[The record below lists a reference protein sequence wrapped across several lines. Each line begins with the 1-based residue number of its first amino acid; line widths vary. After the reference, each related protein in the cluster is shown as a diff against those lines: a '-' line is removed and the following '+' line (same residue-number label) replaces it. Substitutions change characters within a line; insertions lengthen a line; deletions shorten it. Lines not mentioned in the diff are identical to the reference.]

1 MLVITV
7 AGGAF
12 AALLY
17 LVPLV
22 SDAVRVGESAALWT
36 ALARI
41 LYCFFFSPSISIL
54 DSIAMTSME
63 DPKRN
68 FGKCRLYGS
77 IAWGLI
83 SFALIGPLMDYGG
96 RAYIDCLAAAPV
108 C

>member
-63 DPKRN
+63 DPKRS
-68 FGKCRLYGS
+68 FGECRMYGS

-96 RAYIDCLAAAPV
+96 RAYFDCLAAAPV